1 MKILVVQLREKPCP
15 ILDAEIVPEDDYKS
29 YANRCA
35 DLNRDKNRKH
45 DFAIEE
51 HPDDSLIAFL
61 AQERHYDMSKFANL
75 TKSVLDAFERLSDDV
90 QTLRAFADA
99 ALAASDP
106 ERNA

>member
-1 MKILVVQLREKPCP
+1 MKILVVRLREKPCP
-15 ILDAEIVPEDDYKS
+15 ILDAEIVPEDDYKRQ
-29 YANRCA
+29 ANGVA
-35 DLNRDKNRKH
+35 EFNRDKNRKH

-75 TKSVLDAFERLSDDV
+75 AKAVLKAFGTLSDDV

-106 ERNA
+106 ERKA

>member
-1 MKILVVQLREKPCP
+1 MKILVIRLHDKPHS
-15 ILDAEIVPEDDYKS
+15 ILDSEIVPEDEYKRQ
-29 YANRCA
+29 ANRA
-35 DLNRDKNRKH
+35 AELNRDKNRKH

-51 HPDDSLIAFL
+51 HPDDSLISFL

-75 TKSVLDAFERLSDDV
+75 AKAVLKAFETLSDDV